1 MEITWPWVWLK
12 TLLRVQKNYVLS
24 YMLIMWVRRLSST
37 KILSFNWINQAGLS
51 LKRGMKFREIV
62 KYLAKKPQN
71 SGWGQNERLTLRYSL
86 WYGYRNVTRPSWLF
100 SEENQI
106 TLVVVAVLETMLI
119 CVLLLT
125 ILSTMVFFTV
135 GKRVKLKLGKM
146 IMMKV

>member
-51 LKRGMKFREIV
+51 LKRGIKFREIV
-62 KYLAKKPQN
+62 KYLAKNLKILVDGGKMK
-71 SGWGQNERLTLRYSL
+71 GWLCDIL
-86 WYGYRNVTRPSWLF
+86 YGYRNVTRPSWLF

-119 CVLLLT
+119 CVLLLA

-135 GKRVKLKLGKM
+135 GKRVELKLGKM

>member
-24 YMLIMWVRRLSST
+24 YMLIMWVRRLSSS

-51 LKRGMKFREIV
+51 LKRGIKFREIV
-62 KYLAKKPQN
+62 KYLAKNLKILEDGGKIK
-71 SGWGQNERLTLRYSL
+71 GWLCDIL
-86 WYGYRNVTRPSWLF
+86 YGYRNVTRPSWLF